1 MDAPVLPPRYRIEH
15 RHAGQITVIHAAI
28 CMRPNVRTL
37 DPYISRLL
45 LNGMSGAVVVVDE
58 WTGEDTMRRNVKR
71 RPTR

>member
-1 MDAPVLPPRYRIEH
+1 
-15 RHAGQITVIHAAI
+15 
-28 CMRPNVRTL
+28 MRPNVRTL